1 MAGAATCHHRPRGC
15 REVFFYKKLFITTPS
30 HQQETP
36 RRRIVRRAKS
46 QRGDKIDRKDAE
58 AETDRQMQSK
68 GGEAFLGEGPQQAGN
83 HLLG

>member
-1 MAGAATCHHRPRGC
+1 MAGAATCHHRPRG
-15 REVFFYKKLFITTPS
+15 RHEVSLFITTPS

-68 GGEAFLGEGPQQAGN
+68 GGEAFVGEGPQQAGN

>member
-1 MAGAATCHHRPRGC
+1 MVLVNT
-15 REVFFYKKLFITTPS
+15 EVVHSNPS

-58 AETDRQMQSK
+58 AETDRKMQSK
-68 GGEAFLGEGPQQAGN
+68 GGEAFLLEGPDDPGN